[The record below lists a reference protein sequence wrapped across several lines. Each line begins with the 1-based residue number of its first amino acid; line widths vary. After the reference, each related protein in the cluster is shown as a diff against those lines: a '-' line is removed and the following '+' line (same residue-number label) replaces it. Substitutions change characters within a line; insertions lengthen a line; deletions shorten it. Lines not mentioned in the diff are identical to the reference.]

1 MRSSRSKI
9 CIAVPAGGSIRVLKI
24 TTSEE
29 MSLIGK
35 DGYGAAAASS
45 TRGRRGRTHSP
56 WLPVSWIY

>member
-1 MRSSRSKI
+1 MKI
-9 CIAVPAGGSIRVLKI
+9 VKVEDLHCDAGWRVNSFLKI